1 MLFYD
6 ERSKGGDAMQTMNI
20 SLPDAMKHFID
31 AQVAT
36 GGYSSTSEYVRALIR
51 DAQQRQA
58 KARLETLLLEALDS
72 GDPTAMTKEDW
83 DAIRREGLARL
94 RVHSAAPPDAP

>member
-1 MLFYD
+1 
-6 ERSKGGDAMQTMNI
+6 MQTMNV

-36 GGYSSTSEYVRALIR
+36 GGYSSTSEYVRALVR
-51 DAQQRQA
+51 DEQKRQA

-72 GDPTAMTKEDW
+72 GDATAMTPEGW
-83 DAIRREGLARL
+83 DAIRQEGLTRL
-94 RVHSAAPPDAP
+94 RARTAAPHDAT

>member
-1 MLFYD
+1 
-6 ERSKGGDAMQTMNI
+6 MQTMNI

-31 AQVAT
+31 APVAA
-36 GGYSSTSEYVRALIR
+36 GGYSSVSEYVRALIR

-58 KARLETLLLEALDS
+58 KARLEALLLEALDS
-72 GDPTAMTKEDW
+72 GDPTVMTQEDW

-94 RVHSAAPPDAP
+94 RTRSAPPHDASL